1 MAVTPG
7 VPPSVSSDLKNAS
20 KQRPVAQTDPRPRPI
35 RSKIRYR
42 KLSQF
47 WGDVIAALR
56 ITLIANAFPEAE
68 IDRLF
73 AAVSS
78 GFARGKGK
86 ARRPKEGRRGQPPD
100 GWSGALRGQGGSGG
114 HLDPQPAHDQK
125 LK

>member
-1 MAVTPG
+1 MPHLELIFQHSESADG
-7 VPPSVSSDLKNAS
+7 CNARRARPSVSSDLKNAS

-68 IDRLF
+68 IDRLS

-78 GFARGKGK
+78 GFARGKVRK
-86 ARRPKEGRRGQPPD
+86 APRRVVNLIGFAGLAMYCRNAAIR
-100 GWSGALRGQGGSGG
+100 
-114 HLDPQPAHDQK
+114 
-125 LK
+125 